1 MVNYTLRQ
9 LEYFVTVSQL
19 GSIAGAADKLH
30 VSASAIASSLTDLE
44 RALDAQ
50 LLLRRRSH
58 GVALTSSGREIFSR
72 ALNLLREASELGRV
86 ETLDE
91 TLPGT
96 LRLGSYSTL
105 GPTVLAELLGNYA
118 QQHPLVDLDFRI
130 GSQAELFHELQTGTI
145 DAALVY
151 AFSLPFDLGILP
163 LKRLPHTVVMSEN
176 HRLARKESISIH
188 DLADEPL
195 ILLDVY
201 PSRENTMSLFEQA
214 GVQPRIRFR
223 ATDYEVTRSL
233 VGKELGCAI
242 LIQHPHGDFTWTG
255 RELTVRPLKSQAP
268 PVEICL
274 VWNKSIRMNPPTI
287 ACVELAKSL
296 FSNENQDDPS

>member
-19 GSIAGAADKLH
+19 GSIAGAADKMH

-58 GVALTSSGREIFSR
+58 GVELTSSGREVFSR
-72 ALNLLREASELGRV
+72 ALNLLREASELARV
-86 ETLDE
+86 EALDE
-91 TLPGT
+91 TLSGT

-105 GPTVLAELLGNYA
+105 GPTVLAELLGDYA
-118 QQHPLVDLDFRI
+118 QQHPLVDLDFLI
-130 GSQAELFHELQTGTI
+130 GSQAELFHELKTGTI

-151 AFSLPFDLGILP
+151 AFSLPHDLGILP
-163 LKRLPHTVVMSEN
+163 LKHLPHTVVMSEN
-176 HRLARKESISIH
+176 HRLAGQQLVTIQ

-201 PSRENTMSLFEQA
+201 PSRENTLSLFEQA
-214 GVQPRIRFR
+214 GLQPRIKYR

-233 VGKELGCAI
+233 VGKNLGCAI
-242 LIQHPHGDFTWTG
+242 LIQHPFGDLTWTG
-255 RELTVRPLKSQAP
+255 RRLVVRPLSSPAR

-274 VWNKSIRMNPPTI
+274 VWNAGIRMTPPTI
-287 ACVELAKSL
+287 ACVKLARSI
-296 FSNENQDDPS
+296 FSTLEQEAL

>member
-1 MVNYTLRQ
+1 MVSYTLRQ
-9 LEYFVTVSQL
+9 LEYFVTVAQL
-19 GSIAGAADKLH
+19 GSIAGAAEKLH
-30 VSASAIASSLTDLE
+30 VSASAIASALTDLE

-58 GVALTSSGREIFSR
+58 GVELTSSGRKAFSR

-86 ETLDE
+86 EALDE
-91 TLPGT
+91 NLSGT
-96 LRLGSYSTL
+96 LRLGSYATL
-105 GPTVLAELLGNYA
+105 GPTVLAELLGEYA
-118 QQHPLVDLDFRI
+118 QQHPRVDLDFVI
-130 GSQAELFHELQTGTI
+130 GSQPELFHELQTGTI

-151 AFSLPFDLGILP
+151 AFSLPDDLGILP
-163 LKRLPHTVVMSEN
+163 LKHLPHTVVMAEN
-176 HRLARKESISIH
+176 HRLASKPSVSIQ

-214 GVQPRIRFR
+214 GIRPRIRFR
-223 ATDYEVTRSL
+223 ASDYEVTRSL
-233 VGKELGCAI
+233 VGKKLGCAI

-255 RELTVRPLKSQAP
+255 RELTVRPLTSQAP
-268 PVEICL
+268 PVDICL

-287 ACVELAKSL
+287 ACVELARSI
-296 FSNENQDDPS
+296 FSMSNQGNQS